1 MACVNPI
8 IIKSPESR
16 LLRKCRKENRSYEY
30 YVAQSKQRRNL
41 LYDPAPLIDNPH
53 DYYNVK
59 VVPERLMQVPCGKC
73 ELCQKARVDAYFIRN
88 YFEFLHTTLACRGS
102 AWFVTLTYSPDLLPK
117 HSPLDVD
124 EETGEIKGYLPPT
137 PCFDKVHI
145 QTFLKRLRKYTGFD
159 MKYFIVT
166 EFGGE
171 FGRPHYH
178 GILYIN
184 DFAATEQNRIKL
196 VGEIARAW
204 TKIEDRKKYFSMVE
218 YGLFDVQRVDVQ
230 LLKDTKQIRYCCKY
244 VTKQYGAVEFDKL
257 HLDEQYKRFHLQS
270 IGLGSHIFDY
280 CNVNAWEKGYI
291 ELEGY
296 KYAIPQYYKLQK
308 MREFY
313 CIHENGSIIYRPT
326 NFKYQ
331 YMENFCKDAID
342 EHKSL
347 ALLNKDYPR
356 LPFEFYSP
364 LLLSLFLNAFSS
376 YNFSRLID
384 LPFDVPEIVV
394 KMFHQYQDFL
404 LDVQRYNA
412 ARFAADA
419 AKWQE
424 QNKEHYLKKTHRK

>member
-1 MACVNPI
+1 MACANPI

-16 LLRKCRKENRSYEY
+16 LLRKCRMENRPYEY

-41 LYDPAPLIDNPH
+41 LYDPAPLIDNPY

-73 ELCQKARVDAYFIRN
+73 ELCQKARVDGYVVRN
-88 YFEFLHTTLACRGS
+88 YFEFLHTTIACRGS
-102 AWFVTLTYSPDLLPK
+102 AWFITLTYANDMLPK

-124 EETGEIKGYLPPT
+124 EETGEVKGYLPPI
-137 PCFDKVHI
+137 PCFDKSHI
-145 QTFLKRLRKYTGFD
+145 QTFLKRFRKYTGFD

-178 GILYIN
+178 GILYIK
-184 DFAATEQNRIKL
+184 DLDPSESNRIKL
-196 VGEIARAW
+196 VGCVARAW
-204 TKIEDRKKYFSMVE
+204 TKIEDRKKYFALSE

-244 VTKQYGAVEFDKL
+244 VAKQFGAVEFDKL
-257 HLDEQYKRFHLQS
+257 LLDEQYKRFHLQS
-270 IGLGSHIFDY
+270 LGFGSHIFDY
-280 CNVNAWEKGYI
+280 CNVDAWEKGYI

-296 KYAIPQYYKLQK
+296 KFAIPQYYKLQK

-313 CIHENGSIIYRPT
+313 CIHENGSIIYCPS

-331 YMENFCKDAID
+331 YMEYLCKAAID

-347 ALLNKDYPR
+347 AMLNSDYPK

-364 LLLSLFLNAFSS
+364 LLLSLFLNSFSS
-376 YNFSRLID
+376 YNFSRVLNVNYDSSDI
-384 LPFDVPEIVV
+384 IV
-394 KMFHQYQDFL
+394 KMFNLYNDFL

-419 AKWQE
+419 DRWKQ
-424 QNKEHYLKKTHRK
+424 QQLDYYMKKTGRK